1 MVSISA
7 GGEGNWVQFPDF
19 SAYLS
24 TACLLSTKLVSI
36 SAGGGG
42 NWVQFPD
49 LSAYLSTASPLS
61 LELVSISAGIP
72 RLLCLPVDSVSLEYG
87 VGVNL
92 GWWRGELVPHLPQQY
107 VSLPHQPA
115 QSYDTVIIVQKKKL
129 SGILYIFLSLN
140 SGQVPTEWRTATV
153 IPIFKKGKNQ
163 QQQTTARSLSFV

>member
-1 MVSISA
+1 MSISA
-7 GGEGNWVQFPDF
+7 GIPR
-19 SAYLS
+19 LL
-24 TACLLSTKLVSI
+24 CLPVDSV
-36 SAGGGG
+36 
-42 NWVQFPD
+42 
-49 LSAYLSTASPLS
+49 S
-61 LELVSISAGIP
+61 LEYGVGVNLGWWRGELGSIP

>member
-1 MVSISA
+1 MSSLWGTGFEFHCILLCSPVDGMSL
-7 GGEGNWVQFPDF
+7 GHGVGVNLGWWRGELG
-19 SAYLS
+19 S
-24 TACLLSTKLVSI
+24 
-36 SAGGGG
+36 
-42 NWVQFPD
+42 
-49 LSAYLSTASPLS
+49 
-61 LELVSISAGIP
+61 IP

-140 SGQVPTEWRTATV
+140 SGQVPTEWRTAIV
-153 IPIFKKGKNQ
+153 IPIFKDSQ
-163 QQQTTARSLSFV
+163 SS